1 MTLHPRRSQ
10 QGTTLI
16 ITMIFLLVLSIIGL
30 AGMDVTGLEERMAG
44 NMRDRNMAFQ
54 AAEAA
59 LLEGEDYLE
68 SIVIL
73 PAFDGSDGHYALP
86 GDGTKNWEEIDWT
99 SSSAVRAY
107 TGGGFTEL
115 ASLPGY
121 IVEDLA
127 AAAASDSLEVGV
139 PVDNKR
145 FYRVTSRAVGQ
156 TGSSEV
162 MLQIVYKR

>member
-1 MTLHPRRSQ
+1 MRMRFSSRQ

-54 AAEAA
+54 SAEAA
-59 LLEGEDYLE
+59 LLEGEEYLE
-68 SIVIL
+68 TLVIL
-73 PAFDGSDGHYALP
+73 PAFDGSDGHYAVP
-86 GDGTKNWEEIDWT
+86 NDGTKNWEQIDWT
-99 SSSAVRAY
+99 SSAAIRSY
-107 TGGGFTEL
+107 TGAGFQEL
-115 ASLPGY
+115 ADSSAY

-127 AAAASDSLEVGV
+127 AAASSDSLEVGV

-145 FYRVTSRAVGQ
+145 FYRVTSRAVGL

-162 MLQIVYKR
+162 MLQTVYKR

>member
-1 MTLHPRRSQ
+1 MMNRLKSSQ
-10 QGTTLI
+10 TGATLI
-16 ITMIFLLVLSIIGL
+16 ITMIFLLIMSIIGL

-44 NMRDRNMAFQ
+44 NMRDRNKAFQ

-68 SIVIL
+68 TFVIL

-86 GDGTKNWEEIDWT
+86 GDGTKNWEEINWNA
-99 SSSAVRAY
+99 SNAVRTY
-107 TGGGFTEL
+107 TGVGFSEL
-115 ASLPGY
+115 ENLPAY